1 MSETPSKADA
11 IWGRV
16 VQGVCLALFGYGFIR
31 GGGPGFSVMFLAI
44 VGAVFPT
51 KDFRAFLRQWR
62 SSNGS
67 GEKST

>member
-1 MSETPSKADA
+1 MTEQPARGDT

-16 VQGVCLALFGYGFIR
+16 VQGVCLGLFAYGFIR

-51 KDFRAFLRQWR
+51 KDFRLFLRQWR
-62 SSNGS
+62 NGKE
-67 GEKST
+67 GE

>member
-1 MSETPSKADA
+1 MTDKPARGDV

-16 VQGVCLALFGYGFIR
+16 VQGVSLGLFAFGFVR

-51 KDFRAFLRQWR
+51 KDFRQFLRGWR
-62 SSNGS
+62 RDS
-67 GEKST
+67 GGDST